1 MVTEPASP
9 FRLDGRK
16 ALVTGGGSGL
26 GLAIAGALAEAGA
39 RVVIVGRDRQ
49 KLDRAVGDLT
59 ARNLDVSWLAADVT
73 DPAAVAALVD
83 ETEAESGPIDILVN
97 NAGIQ
102 HRAPALE
109 FQPDDW
115 SRIVGTNLTAP
126 FHMMQKVARGMA
138 DRGGGKII
146 NTLSVLVDLGRPS
159 VVPYSAAKGGLK
171 ALTRALAVE
180 WGPLNIQ
187 VNGIAPGYF
196 ATEMNSALVEDEKFS
211 TWLVNRTPLRRWG
224 RPQEVGHA
232 AVFLAAPASDF
243 VTGHVL
249 YVDGGLT
256 AAI

>member
-16 ALVTGGGSGL
+16 ALITGGGSGL

-39 RVVIVGRDRQ
+39 RVVIVGRDRG
-49 KLDRAVGDLT
+49 KLDRAAGDL
-59 ARNLDVSWLAADVT
+59 ADRDLDASWLAADVT
-73 DPAAVAALVD
+73 DPLAVAALVD
-83 ETEAESGPIDILVN
+83 ETEARSGPIDILVN

-109 FQPDDW
+109 FQAEDW
-115 SRIVGTNLTAP
+115 SRIVGTNLSAP
-126 FHMMQKVARGMA
+126 FHVMQRVARGMA
-138 DRGGGKII
+138 SRGGGKII

-196 ATEMNSALVEDEKFS
+196 ATEMNKALVEDEKFS
-211 TWLVNRTPLRRWG
+211 AWLVNRTPMRRWG
-224 RPQEVGHA
+224 QPQEVGHA